1 MDLSSNFLMGL
12 SLQFFVE
19 VESKKKL
26 RMVYLQVFRLMLNT
40 YSENS
45 CLSNSSNAEQSVEM
59 RPMPH
64 QATRA
69 FSAKLA
75 DVLGRVFQGVEPS
88 VPQVRNTTRMNP
100 GLCHCLFFWASLS
113 YTRAG
118 KLSNSDLRLVAVQN

>member
-19 VESKKKL
+19 VERKKKL
-26 RMVYLQVFRLMLNT
+26 RMVYLQVFKLILNT
-40 YSENS
+40 YCMHTAHSENS
-45 CLSNSSNAEQSVEM
+45 SLSFSNPEQSVEM

-88 VPQVRNTTRMNP
+88 VPQVRVNTSVHP
-100 GLCHCLFFWASLS
+100 
-113 YTRAG
+113 
-118 KLSNSDLRLVAVQN
+118 